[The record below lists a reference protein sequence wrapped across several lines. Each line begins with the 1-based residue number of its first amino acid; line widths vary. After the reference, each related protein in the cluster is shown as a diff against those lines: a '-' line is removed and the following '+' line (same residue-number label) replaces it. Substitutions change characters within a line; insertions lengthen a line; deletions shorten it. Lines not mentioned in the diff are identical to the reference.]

1 MDKCIFCKILNGDIK
16 AKKVYEDD
24 YTLAFHDIS
33 PQAPT
38 HLLVITREHFSGI
51 HEIPDEK
58 MEIIAKLFIAV
69 SKVVTQEGLVKNGYR
84 IVLNSGKES
93 GQEVPHI
100 HVHILAG
107 RPMHWPPG

>member
-1 MDKCIFCKILNGDIK
+1 MEKCIFCKILNGDIP
-16 AKKVYEDD
+16 AKKVYEDE
-24 YTLAFHDIS
+24 YTLAFNDIS

-38 HLLVITREHFSGI
+38 HLLVITKEHYASI
-51 HEIPDEK
+51 HEIPADR
-58 MEIIAKLFIAV
+58 MEIISRLFIAV
-69 SKVVTQEGLVKNGYR
+69 SNVVTQERLIENGYR

-107 RPMHWPPG
+107 RPMLWPPG